1 LSFLKIDD
9 FIVTSACNLFQVSLP
24 DSRAACIKV
33 EDAKWFLILAS
44 KALRTSALLPV
55 DLFIYQLFL

>member
-24 DSRAACIKV
+24 DSRAACINQSGRCKMV
-33 EDAKWFLILAS
+33 LDSWF
-44 KALRTSALLPV
+44 KRT
-55 DLFIYQLFL
+55 